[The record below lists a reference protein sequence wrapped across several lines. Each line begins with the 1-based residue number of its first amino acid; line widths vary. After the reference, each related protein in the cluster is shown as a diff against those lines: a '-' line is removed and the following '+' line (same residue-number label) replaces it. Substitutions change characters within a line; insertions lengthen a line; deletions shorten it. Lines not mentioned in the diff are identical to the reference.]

1 MLFQGPDDVAVLS
14 KLPQP
19 ADNEELLDI
28 EALREPSR
36 GLRTALEHA
45 DDLRGQGRL
54 RVWRIRKAVPAR
66 SSGFLLVFDQQST
79 STTWPP
85 ALLAWLYLGPRE
97 AFRGISGGASPELVT
112 VGLWR
117 RARTDG
123 LTIQIDRV
131 R

>member
-1 MLFQGPDDVAVLS
+1 VLFQGSDDVAVLS

-66 SSGFLLVFDQQST
+66 SFGFLLVFDQQST
-79 STTWPP
+79 STTWPTSSARL
-85 ALLAWLYLGPRE
+85 ALLRP
-97 AFRGISGGASPELVT
+97 S
-112 VGLWR
+112 
-117 RARTDG
+117 
-123 LTIQIDRV
+123 
-131 R
+131 

>member
-45 DDLRGQGRL
+45 DHLRGQGRPQGLADTKGRACALVRLPPGL
-54 RVWRIRKAVPAR
+54 RSAIHLDDVATSSAR
-66 SSGFLLVFDQQST
+66 L
-79 STTWPP
+79 
-85 ALLAWLYLGPRE
+85 ALLRP
-97 AFRGISGGASPELVT
+97 S
-112 VGLWR
+112 
-117 RARTDG
+117 
-123 LTIQIDRV
+123 
-131 R
+131 